1 MMIMSKSELLVI
13 LTRVLAD
20 LSTGSAQEDLLPKIL
35 KTTRVTQGFK
45 IMDLILIKLIILTK
59 TLY

>member
-20 LSTGSAQEDLLPKIL
+20 LSTGSAQADLLPKVL
-35 KTTRVTQGFK
+35 KTTRATQGLK
-45 IMDLILIKLIILTK
+45 LMDLILIKLIILTK
-59 TLY
+59 TLH